1 MEQIAGTGAEA
12 AAAGADHA
20 VLMIHE
26 FLIDERPEEK
36 KSKHVADLQHFGETV
51 LTCETPDDLERR
63 HCPATLTGRTV
74 PVENDLRRWDS

>member
-1 MEQIAGTGAEA
+1 
-12 AAAGADHA
+12 
-20 VLMIHE
+20 MIHE

-36 KSKHVADLQHFGETV
+36 TSTHAADLQHFCEMV

-74 PVENDLRRWDS
+74 SVDNDQRR